1 MMMNKM
7 KPLLNIL
14 ALFALMLSAPTQAVN
29 YSYIVGNL
37 ADNADHTKDD
47 HGPTAD
53 AVYSM
58 TRIMGKT
65 VAYHTESGLRELVVY
80 DWGGMD
86 TATDGGGYAYCNAT
100 DSFDAPLRM
109 KRGYG
114 TPYGQTPDGHSMW
127 KTNITGLYFAVEV
140 YQLYTSFSTLSNTL
154 PLWFDNNYVDL
165 HFTPI
170 DGSSLKT
177 NCDKTIVNTYAIAG
191 GIGFATRIHLYADN
205 TFKPDRSTTIT
216 DVNFPTPDG
225 YDFEFENT
233 TTMLGAGNHAIKFS
247 FDTTGFNAVWPSCS
261 ASTVSGTNV
270 KGSTLDFGAFY
281 AKEIIAGLSAVPFQ
295 INLSDCAYVKNIEVK
310 LASTAIG
317 KDTSLLSNTLTGNTA
332 ASGIGVEIQGVQTNL
347 SNQMV
352 LLPGNANSVYK
363 YSPYASQDA
372 YIDSDNTYTANTL
385 NFLATLKQDK
395 NQTITPGNFKA
406 TGIFQITYP

>member
-1 MMMNKM
+1 MVNKM

-14 ALFALMLSAPTQAVN
+14 ALFALTLSTPTQAVY

-37 ADNADHTKDD
+37 AANSEHTKDD
-47 HGPTAD
+47 HGPTAS
-53 AVYSM
+53 VPYSM

-65 VAYHTESGLRELVVY
+65 MAYHTESGLRELVVY

-86 TATDGGGYAYCNAT
+86 TAIDGGGYVYCNST
-100 DSFDAPLRM
+100 DSFNAPLRM
-109 KRGYG
+109 KNGYG
-114 TPYGQTPDGHSMW
+114 APYGQTPDGHAMW

-140 YQLYTSFSTLSNTL
+140 YQLYTANSTLSQTL
-154 PLWFDNNYVDL
+154 PIWLDNNIVEL
-165 HFTPI
+165 NFTPNA
-170 DGSSLKT
+170 DSAMKSS
-177 NCDKTIVNTYAIAG
+177 CDSTIVNTYAIVG
-191 GIGFATRIHLYADN
+191 GIGFATRIHLYADS
-205 TFKPDRSTTIT
+205 TFRPDRSTTIT
-216 DVNFPTPDG
+216 DVDFSKPEG
-225 YDFEFENT
+225 YDIRFNNT
-233 TTMLGAGNHAIKFS
+233 TTMLGAGNYSIDFN

-261 ASTVSGTNV
+261 ASTISGTNV

-332 ASGIGVEIQGVQTNL
+332 ASGIGVQIEGVKTNL

-352 LLPGNANSVYK
+352 LIPGDANSVYK

-406 TGIFQITYP
+406 TGTFQMTYP